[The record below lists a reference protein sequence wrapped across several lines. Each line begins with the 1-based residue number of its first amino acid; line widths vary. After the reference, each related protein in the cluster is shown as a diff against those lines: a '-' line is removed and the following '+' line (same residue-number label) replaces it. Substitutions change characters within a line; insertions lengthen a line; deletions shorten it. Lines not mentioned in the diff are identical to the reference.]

1 MPLISTVAPGGV
13 LVMASFS
20 ADTRVGR
27 IRRSAQRE
35 SGWKLMA
42 MTRAEFTTE
51 EAKANG
57 NCKTKT
63 GSELPARFRFG
74 DGFVA
79 RAGEDGEA
87 GIFGVGRIGG
97 GALAKEE
104 LGAFGGCDGTG
115 VEAVGA
121 EAGVV
126 WAVRIGRGRH
136 VARIALRGLSAKCES
151 KKGAVEAR

>member
-27 IRRSAQRE
+27 NRRSAQRE
-35 SGWKLMA
+35 SGWKRMA

-57 NCKTKT
+57 NCKTKA
-63 GSELPARFRFG
+63 GSELRVRFGFG
-74 DGFVA
+74 DGFGA
-79 RAGEDGEA
+79 GAGEYGKA
-87 GIFGVGRIGG
+87 GVFGVGGIGG
-97 GALAKEE
+97 GALAEE
-104 LGAFGGCDGTG
+104 ERGAFGGFDGAG
-115 VEAVGA
+115 VEAVCA

-126 WAVRIGRGRH
+126 WAVRIGRGR
-136 VARIALRGLSAKCES
+136 
-151 KKGAVEAR
+151 

>member
-27 IRRSAQRE
+27 SRRSAQRE
-35 SGWKLMA
+35 SGWKRMA

-51 EAKANG
+51 QAKGNG

-63 GSELPARFRFG
+63 GSEVPVRFGFG

-79 RAGEDGEA
+79 GAGEDGKG
-87 GIFGVGRIGG
+87 GIFRVGRSGG

-104 LGAFGGCDGTG
+104 GGNFCGFDGA
-115 VEAVGA
+115 
-121 EAGVV
+121 
-126 WAVRIGRGRH
+126 
-136 VARIALRGLSAKCES
+136 
-151 KKGAVEAR
+151 